1 MTWELVVPGLC
12 YSSTT
17 GCQTIP
23 LPMHHRLL
31 ELRHLVVRVS
41 RYPAA
46 TGPEKFFGRSRK
58 LCLAVKNQKFFALT
72 GHVRSSIY
80 GGDGTR
86 LNYIYPPGTSIAL
99 DSDKSPTWT
108 RWRTELELFDRQA
121 ATVMNVMRFRNNK

>member
-46 TGPEKFFGRSRK
+46 TGPEKIFGRSRK

-72 GHVRSSIY
+72 GHRPFFNLWRGWHTAELHIPAWNQHCPRQRQESHLDAMEN
-80 GGDGTR
+80 GAGTV
-86 LNYIYPPGTSIAL
+86 
-99 DSDKSPTWT
+99 
-108 RWRTELELFDRQA
+108 RQA
-121 ATVMNVMRFRNNK
+121 SSDRHECHAF